1 MKTSE
6 TINDLAAALA
16 KAQGS
21 LSNVDKSKTAKAGRY
36 SYSYANIADVLDV
49 IRAAAAG
56 NGLSYVHSSEVMDA
70 DQSGHNLL
78 RMKTR
83 LLHSSGQW
91 IEVIAHAAP
100 VDWTC
105 QSVGSCETYLRRY
118 SLIKLF
124 GVAAADAEDDDG
136 RRAQERAPARHSAH
150 KNEADRRIKGL
161 WSHVGAAAKK
171 DGYTRE
177 YNGEVKGDWR
187 KLARAMGYDPPQDW
201 QKVDAVFLEA
211 ILETREQRKA
221 SEAVDNA

>member
-70 DQSGHNLL
+70 DQSGCNLL

-124 GVAAADAEDDDG
+124 GVAAADAEADAG
-136 RRAQERAPARHSAH
+136 KRSQTQPAAPARQHTQRG
-150 KNEADRRIKGL
+150 EDERRRKAL
-161 WSHVGAAAKK
+161 WARVGNAAKAE
-171 DGYTRE
+171 GYTRE
-177 YNGEVKGDWR
+177 YNGQVKGDWR
-187 KLARAMGYDPPQDW
+187 ALAAAMGYQPPEDW
-201 QKVDAVFLEA
+201 TQVDRTLLEA

-221 SEAVDNA
+221 AEEGE